1 MRSKKISKAISS
13 KASFIEYIYHD
24 FFIAF
29 FLVGSSLYLW
39 IAIVLLVVEKPK
51 LKAQPEDKDVLLE
64 ILSLSRPPKIEGIF
78 FTTVDGFSFAWEMS
92 IEHY

>member
-1 MRSKKISKAISS
+1 MQSRKISKGISS

-64 ILSLSRPPKIEGIF
+64 IFCENWAPENPTIQK
-78 FTTVDGFSFAWEMS
+78 
-92 IEHY
+92 